1 MEPATSS
8 QKVTTGLP
16 PGNNRFKQKTV
27 NTDLHSTESRKVSIQ
42 NLILSKMH
50 VENEGEIRQIK
61 TKRIHKQHIP
71 NTLKEITMSVLQAG
85 RK

>member
-1 MEPATSS
+1 M
-8 QKVTTGLP
+8 
-16 PGNNRFKQKTV
+16 
-27 NTDLHSTESRKVSIQ
+27 NTDLQSIESGKVSIQ

-71 NTLKEITMSVLQAG
+71 HTLKEITMGVL
-85 RK
+85 